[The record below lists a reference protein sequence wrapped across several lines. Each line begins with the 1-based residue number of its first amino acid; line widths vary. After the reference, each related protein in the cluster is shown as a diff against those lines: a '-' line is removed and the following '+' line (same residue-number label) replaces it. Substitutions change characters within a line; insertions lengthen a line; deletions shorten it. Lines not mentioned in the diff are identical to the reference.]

1 MLLQLNKVWKVKE
14 KTILKSKSL
23 EVEKRYSKLK
33 RMTENSKPYKLVICK
48 ERVKH
53 LKQEL
58 KNSQVKC
65 EKLDKMK
72 KSFKNAND
80 EHTRLL
86 VQVRNPRQRRPERIP
101 TPRNRGRR

>member
-1 MLLQLNKVWKVKE
+1 
-14 KTILKSKSL
+14 
-23 EVEKRYSKLK
+23 
-33 RMTENSKPYKLVICK
+33 MTETSKPYKLVICK

-86 VQVRNPRQRRPERIP
+86 VQVRIPRQRRPERIP